1 MSREVEAVDPHRQAA
16 LDYHSEG
23 RAGKIE
29 VVPTKPV
36 ATARELSLAYSPGV
50 AEPCREIANNPDDV
64 FKYTARGNLV
74 AVVSNGTAVLGLG
87 DIGPLAAKPVMEG
100 KGVLFKRFAGIDVFD
115 IEVASKDPEEIIRF
129 CQLLEPTVGGINLED
144 ISAPDCFRIE
154 SELKSTMD
162 IPVFHD
168 DQHGT
173 AIIGAAALLNA
184 CEVTG
189 KNLSEIKVVFSG
201 AGASALST
209 ATHMIRLGVKRE
221 NILMCDSKGVIYE
234 GRTESMNE
242 FKEPFANKTDCRT
255 LAEAMSG
262 ADVFIGLSVAGQVS
276 QDMVRSMARDPIVF
290 ALANPDPEILPESVY
305 AVREDAITATGRS
318 DYPNQVNNVLG
329 FPFIFRGALDVRA
342 RTVNEE
348 MMLAATHA
356 LAELAR
362 QDVPEAVLTAY
373 DGETISYGR
382 KYLIPKPFDGRVLF
396 HVAPAVAKAA
406 MDSGVARIELDLEE
420 YGERLRASLG
430 PAREVMRWMTSRAR
444 QQPPRLVIPE
454 GHNER
459 VIRAAAEMVEGG
471 VARPILMGRPATVRE
486 KAKSL
491 GVELSGVEVIFA
503 VDEDETRE
511 RYAEDLYRRRA
522 RKGLTLNE
530 ARQDML
536 KPLPYALQMLNLGE
550 ADALLAG
557 IESNYPEVIRPALQ
571 VIGVAEGVHRVAGL
585 YMLAFPQRELLFFAD
600 TTVNIDPDAETLADV
615 ALLSARFVRDL
626 GIEPR
631 VAMVSFSNFGSGP
644 HPESAKVAAAVQMVR
659 ERDSELMIDG
669 EMQAD
674 TALDAD
680 QLRENY
686 KFSRLQEPANVLVFP
701 NLTAANAAYKLLDQL
716 GGAEVIGPILLGMA
730 RPIHIPQRGSTA
742 QDLLNLATI
751 AAVEAQ
757 ARSDQNSSPLLRE
770 IRASRSPVEP
780 HAS

>member
-1 MSREVEAVDPHRQAA
+1 MDPHRQAA

-23 RAGKIE
+23 RPGKIA

-50 AEPCREIANNPDDV
+50 AEPCREIAENPSDV
-64 FKYTARGNLV
+64 FKYTAKGNLV

-87 DIGPLAAKPVMEG
+87 DIGALAAKPVMEG

-115 IEVASKDPEEIIRF
+115 IEVASRDPEEIIRF

-154 SELKSTMD
+154 AELKRTMD

-173 AIIGAAALLNA
+173 AIIGGAALLNA

-189 KNLSEIKVVFSG
+189 KKLAEIKVVFSG
-201 AGASALST
+201 AGASAIST
-209 ATHMIRLGVKRE
+209 ATHVIRLGVKKE
-221 NILMCDSKGVIYE
+221 NILMCDSQGVIHE
-234 GRTESMNE
+234 DRTKSMNE
-242 FKEPFANKTDCRT
+242 FKAPFANKTDRRT
-255 LAEAMSG
+255 LAEAMNG

-276 QDMVRSMARDPIVF
+276 QDMVQSMAKDPIVF
-290 ALANPDPEILPESVY
+290 ALANPDPEILPENVY

-406 MDSGVARIELDLEE
+406 MDSGVARIQVDLDE
-420 YGERLRASLG
+420 YRERLRASLG

-444 QQPPRLVIPE
+444 QRPPRLVIPE

-471 VARPILMGRPATVRE
+471 VARPILMGRPATVRD
-486 KAKSL
+486 KARSL

-503 VDEDETRE
+503 VDEDATRE

-536 KPLPYALQMLNLGE
+536 KPLPYALQMVKLGD

-571 VIGVAEGVHRVAGL
+571 VIGVAEGVERVAGL
-585 YMLAFPQRELLFFAD
+585 YMLAFPHRELLFFAD

-615 ALLSARFVRDL
+615 ALLCARFVRDL

-631 VAMVSFSNFGSGP
+631 VGMVSFSNFGSGR
-644 HPESAKVAAAVQMVR
+644 HPESDKVAAAVQMVR
-659 ERDSELMIDG
+659 ERDAELMIDG

-674 TALDAD
+674 TAVDVD
-680 QLRENY
+680 QLREVYN
-686 KFSRLQEPANVLVFP
+686 FSRLQEPANVLVFS
-701 NLTAANAAYKLLDQL
+701 NLTAANAAYKLLHRL

-730 RPIHIPQRGSTA
+730 RPIHILQRGSTG

-751 AAVEAQ
+751 AAVDAQ
-757 ARSDQNSSPLLRE
+757 ARTVQDSRPPPRK
-770 IRASRSPVEP
+770 IRVTRSPVQP
-780 HAS
+780 RAF